1 MNIKSINK
9 NSIFNNES
17 YIIFVSAI
25 SYSLQY
31 NPFFLYN
38 FLWLKYWEGSSLRT
52 LISII
57 GLILCSLNINFKN
70 IKFNYLILKV
80 IFFLISFCIY
90 GFFIGFIINGNIKL
104 ILAESS
110 FYLELSSYLLLFS
123 LINKSKLESI
133 AKYIFLYTG
142 ISNIISLFIFFIK
155 YDSIVVRAL
164 TFNNKPIARLV
175 DFISPYTLILI
186 NLKNYFNNKI
196 KYFLTI
202 IFSITII
209 LGSFR
214 SIWIALLFTLI
225 LIKLIYLPKNINY
238 LKFMFRLIV
247 IFISILFFEYFLN
260 LYFNTPGYILP
271 RISNFIPAV
280 LVRLNQSNQIL
291 LTLLSNKIN
300 FIFGN
305 GFGKL
310 SEYTNDFGFGPI
322 VTKQPLAT
330 ISNYYIVLLGQFGLL
345 GSTIF
350 LSVIVKF
357 LISCRYYLENK
368 NSIIILSLITYL
380 GFLSLTFPNF
390 SHFPIAFILGLFIN
404 IALNNRS

>member
-17 YIIFVSAI
+17 YVIFISAI

-31 NPFFLYN
+31 NPLFLYN

-57 GLILCSLNINFKN
+57 GLILCSININFKN
-70 IKFNYLILKV
+70 IRFNYLILKV
-80 IFFLISFCIY
+80 VFFLISFCLY
-90 GFFIGFIINGNIKL
+90 GVFVGFVINGNIKL

-110 FYLELSSYLLLFS
+110 FYLELSSYLIIFS
-123 LINKSKLESI
+123 LINKNRLESL
-133 AKYIFLYTG
+133 AKYIILYTG

-164 TFNNKPIARLV
+164 TINNKIISRLV

-214 SIWIALLFTLI
+214 SIWIALLFTFI
-225 LIKLIYLPKNINY
+225 LIKLIYLPKNRNPI
-238 LKFMFRLIV
+238 KFIFSICV
-247 IFISILFFEYFLN
+247 IFISILSIEYFLN
-260 LYFNTPGYILP
+260 SYFNIPGYILP
-271 RISNFIPAV
+271 RISDFIPAI
-280 LVRLNQSNQIL
+280 LVRISQSNQIL
-291 LTLLSNKIN
+291 VTLLSNKITF
-300 FIFGN
+300 FIGN

-310 SEYTNDFGFGPI
+310 SEFTNDFGFGPI
-322 VTKQPLAT
+322 TTKQPLAT
-330 ISNYYIVLLGQFGLL
+330 LSNYYIVLLGQFGIL
-345 GSTIF
+345 GSSIF
-350 LSVIVKF
+350 LSLIIKF
-357 LISCRYYLENK
+357 LISCKSYLESK
-368 NSIIILSLITYL
+368 NSIVIISLITYL

-404 IALNNRS
+404 ISLKK